1 MLSALSGS
9 VAFAP
14 TAGVRAPTVTTAS
27 VRMETKA
34 DLEVLAK
41 KLNPV
46 VGFYDPLGLAD
57 AVIDGDNEAAIGWLR
72 HAEIKHGRVAMAAFV
87 GYIVQSN
94 GINFPWSTTL
104 SGMTY
109 SDIAAAGSPP
119 AQWDAVPTNAKW
131 QIFFLI
137 AGLELWSECAMDK
150 HYMKGGKP
158 GDFPSFEPIRKE
170 IGHPTLDLFDP
181 FGLSKNR
188 TPEQKEKGLLA
199 EINNGA
205 RRPSPRSAPPP
216 APPPARPPPA
226 RPHPPRPHPPRLPS
240 STVVGGGHRGLRR
253 IRMDAGHATCWLH
266 RPPEAGGVDGGSRG
280 VCGVGPEGSLAAV
293 VAFAA

>member
-14 TAGVRAPTVTTAS
+14 TTGVRAPTVTTAS

-41 KLNPV
+41 KLNPT

-57 AVIDGDNEAAIGWLR
+57 AVIDGNNEAAIGYLR

-94 GINFPWSTTL
+94 GIHFPWATTL
-104 SGMTY
+104 SGVTY
-109 SDIAAAGSPP
+109 ADIAAAGSPP

-131 QIFFLI
+131 QIFGLI

-158 GDFPSFEPIRKE
+158 GAFPSFEPIRKE

-199 EINNGA
+199 EINNGRLAQIGIMAFVSEA
-205 RRPSPRSAPPP
+205 RVPGSVPGLAGMNIAQYNGEVMAPWGPGD
-216 APPPARPPPA
+216 
-226 RPHPPRPHPPRLPS
+226 S
-240 STVVGGGHRGLRR
+240 SVLYVDKMLAYG
-253 IRMDAGHATCWLH
+253 ATLFH
-266 RPPEAGGVDGGSRG
+266 
-280 VCGVGPEGSLAAV
+280 
-293 VAFAA
+293 

>member
-1 MLSALSGS
+1 MLSVLSGS
-9 VAFAP
+9 VAFSP
-14 TAGVRAPTVTTAS
+14 TTGVRAPTVSTAS

-57 AVIDGDNEAAIGWLR
+57 AVIDGNNEAAIGFLR
-72 HAEIKHGRVAMAAFV
+72 QAEIKHGRVAMAAFV
-87 GYIVQSN
+87 GYCVQSN

-131 QIFFLI
+131 QIFFFI

-150 HYMKGGKP
+150 HYMRGGKP

-181 FGLSKNR
+181 FGLSKNK
-188 TPEQKEKGLLA
+188 TPEQKEKGLLV
-199 EINNGA
+199 ELNNGRLAQIGIMAFVSEA
-205 RRPSPRSAPPP
+205 RVPGSVPGLATLNIAPYSGEVM
-216 APPPARPPPA
+216 APWGP
-226 RPHPPRPHPPRLPS
+226 
-240 STVVGGGHRGLRR
+240 G
-253 IRMDAGHATCWLH
+253 DASVMYVDKMLEYGATLFSH
-266 RPPEAGGVDGGSRG
+266 
-280 VCGVGPEGSLAAV
+280 
-293 VAFAA
+293 

>member
-14 TAGVRAPTVTTAS
+14 TTGVRAPTVTTAS

-41 KLNPV
+41 KLNPT

-57 AVIDGDNEAAIGWLR
+57 AVIDGNNEAAIGYLR

-94 GINFPWSTTL
+94 GIHFPWATTL
-104 SGMTY
+104 SGVTY
-109 SDIAAAGSPP
+109 ADIAAAGSPP

-131 QIFFLI
+131 QIFGLI

-158 GDFPSFEPIRKE
+158 GDYPSFAPIRDS
-170 IGHPTLDLFDP
+170 GLGQPPFDLFDP
-181 FGLSKNR
+181 FGFSKNK
-188 TPEQKEKGLLA
+188 TPEQKEKGLLV
-199 EINNGA
+199 ELNNGRLA
-205 RRPSPRSAPPP
+205 QIGIMAFVSEAKVPGSVPGLAGCNIAPYDGEVMSPWAAGDVSVPFVKEMLTYVAPWG
-216 APPPARPPPA
+216 
-226 RPHPPRPHPPRLPS
+226 
-240 STVVGGGHRGLRR
+240 T
-253 IRMDAGHATCWLH
+253 I
-266 RPPEAGGVDGGSRG
+266 
-280 VCGVGPEGSLAAV
+280 
-293 VAFAA
+293 

>member
-1 MLSALSGS
+1 MLSAFSGS
-9 VAFAP
+9 IAFTP
-14 TAGVRAPTVTTAS
+14 TAGVRAPTVTSAS

-34 DLEVLAK
+34 DLEVLAQ

-57 AVIDGDNEAAIGWLR
+57 AVIDGDNEAAIGYLR

-94 GINFPWSTTL
+94 GINFPWATTL
-104 SGMTY
+104 SGTTY
-109 SDIAAAGSPP
+109 ADIAAAGSPP

-158 GDFPSFEPIRKE
+158 GAFPSFEPIRKE
-170 IGHPTLDLFDP
+170 IGHPTLDMIDP
-181 FGLSKNR
+181 FGLSKNK
-188 TPEQKEKGLLA
+188 TPEQKEKGLLV
-199 EINNGA
+199 ELNNGRLAQIGIMAFVSEA
-205 RRPSPRSAPPP
+205 RVPGSVPGLAGMNIAPYSGEVMAPWGP
-216 APPPARPPPA
+216 ADTSV
-226 RPHPPRPHPPRLPS
+226 LY
-240 STVVGGGHRGLRR
+240 VKE
-253 IRMDAGHATCWLH
+253 M
-266 RPPEAGGVDGGSRG
+266 
-280 VCGVGPEGSLAAV
+280 LANAP
-293 VAFAA
+293 FQ